1 MTNPKR
7 RLKILQFPHVL
18 NRLVVGKYQK
28 TPSLSQRDVQGV
40 HTIWNVLVF
49 DFEGNLQR
57 GLCSFILGI
66 FHSLHPCNMSMEI
79 CILNSTASSVF
90 RILCCLGVFLYMY

>member
-1 MTNPKR
+1 MKKKHNITGPNGP
-7 RLKILQFPHVL
+7 PHVL

-28 TPSLSQRDVQGV
+28 NPSLSQRDVQGV

-66 FHSLHPCNMSMEI
+66 FDSLHPCPWRH
-79 CILNSTASSVF
+79 A
-90 RILCCLGVFLYMY
+90 Y

>member
-1 MTNPKR
+1 MHTIIHEYLAFFNPFGTMVCSC
-7 RLKILQFPHVL
+7 ILYSSHVPHVL

-28 TPSLSQRDVQGV
+28 NPSLSQRDVQGV

-66 FHSLHPCNMSMEI
+66 FDSLHPCPWSD
-79 CILNSTASSVF
+79 A
-90 RILCCLGVFLYMY
+90 Y